1 MVVAMNSGDFEP
13 TAAGIEP
20 PIPQG
25 QCVRQIVKQTMP
37 ALLRLKGQSKGRIRI
52 DVDRLDWIHLDSD
65 GKRHAGLPFWV
76 PD

>member
-1 MVVAMNSGDFEP
+1 
-13 TAAGIEP
+13 
-20 PIPQG
+20 
-25 QCVRQIVKQTMP
+25 MP